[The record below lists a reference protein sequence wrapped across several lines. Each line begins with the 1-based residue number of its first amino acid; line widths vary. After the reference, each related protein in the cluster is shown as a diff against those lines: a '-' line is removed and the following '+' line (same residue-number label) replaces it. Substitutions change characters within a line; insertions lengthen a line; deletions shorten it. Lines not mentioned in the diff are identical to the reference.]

1 MFYFNHRYYYVLPY
15 PHDIM
20 FCHIIII
27 IIIIKARI
35 ILYYAERTYL
45 PTPAAAAV
53 FECIIIIYVHNICLM
68 Q

>member
-20 FCHIIII
+20 LCHII

-45 PTPAAAAV
+45 PTPAAAA
-53 FECIIIIYVHNICLM
+53 FECIIIIYAHNICLM